1 MMQFFLVKAMAQMI
15 TAQMMLMGMVVNSMH
30 GCLFQASDGVA
41 GVRMAGA
48 VRLDLGRV

>member
-1 MMQFFLVKAMAQMI
+1 MQFFLVKVIAQMI
-15 TAQMMLMGMVVNSMH
+15 TAQITLMGMGVNSIH
-30 GCLFQASDGVA
+30 GGLFQDSDGVA